1 MAEANTTGRSGV
13 ERAAILLMTL
23 GEQPAAQ
30 VLKYLGAK
38 DVQRLG
44 TAMAQ
49 LSSISRTEVSA
60 VLGSFSAELDQ
71 QTSLGVD
78 ADAYVR
84 SVLEE
89 ALGADK
95 ANSIVDR
102 ILHRSAGDRGLE
114 SLKWMEPKAIADMLR
129 FEHPQIA
136 SIVLSYLDA
145 DQSAAVLCEL
155 PANARANIIAR
166 VALLDGVHPSA
177 LQELNQ
183 SLERELAGNNGRKS
197 SGFGGP
203 KVAAEILNLVGAANE
218 STILDELKKIKEGLS
233 EQIQDLMFVFADL
246 ATMDDRSMQELLR
259 IIPQDKLIVAL
270 KGCDESLR
278 QKIFKNLSERAGQ
291 MLKDDME
298 AKGPVRLSEVEAAQK
313 EILLTARRLADEGQ
327 IALAGKGGEEYV

>member
-1 MAEANTTGRSGV
+1 MAEETISTRSGV
-13 ERAAILLMTL
+13 ERAAILLMSL

-44 TAMAQ
+44 AAMTQ
-49 LSSISRTEVSA
+49 LSGISRTEVSA
-60 VLGSFSAELDQ
+60 VLEYFSTQLDE

-84 SVLEE
+84 SVLVE
-89 ALGADK
+89 ALGSEKADT
-95 ANSIVDR
+95 IVDR
-102 ILHRSAGDRGLE
+102 ILHRGPSDRGLE

-136 SIVLSYLDA
+136 AIVLSYLDA

-155 PANARANIIAR
+155 PVNMRSNIIAR

-183 SLERELAGNNGRKS
+183 ALEKELAGNNGRKS

-203 KVAAEILNLVGAANE
+203 KVAAEILNLVGAGNE
-218 STILDELKKIKEGLS
+218 AKILEELNTIKDGLS
-233 EQIQDLMFVFADL
+233 EQIQDLMFVFSDL
-246 ATMDDRSMQELLR
+246 TSMDDRGMQELLR
-259 IIPQDKLIVAL
+259 EITSDKLILAL
-270 KGCDESLR
+270 KGCDEDLK
-278 QKIFKNLSERAGQ
+278 QKIFKNMSERAGQ
-291 MLKDDME
+291 TLKEDLE
-298 AKGPVRLSEVEAAQK
+298 AKGPVRLSDVEAAQK
-313 EILLTARRLADEGQ
+313 EILIAARRLADEGRVV
-327 IALAGKGGEEYV
+327 LGGKGGEQYV